1 MLSQWNS
8 LRRFARVGSFCGV
21 ISLALVFTSAQAE
34 QLRVMTFNIWVG
46 GEAGKQPLSQTVKV
60 IQAAKADMVGL
71 QEAHGEERSGQRIDS
86 GRKIAEALRWN
97 HYDQGNRT
105 AIISRFP
112 ILTNTPNKWG
122 ASLRLPS
129 GKEVWFFNVHF
140 AHAPYQPYQLL
151 KIPYA
156 NAPFINT
163 PEEAVVEAKKA
174 RGHQVEGL
182 LKDMKPVLA
191 TGSPVFV
198 TGDFNEPSHLDWTSR
213 AARAGKCPAIVEYPS
228 TLAVTKAGMIDSYR
242 AIFSDEVM
250 HRGNTWTPITTPD
263 DPKDRHDR
271 IDFVFVGGKNVKV
284 QQCEVVGESKEFATI
299 VVEPYPSDHRA
310 VVTTVELK

>member
-1 MLSQWNS
+1 
-8 LRRFARVGSFCGV
+8 
-21 ISLALVFTSAQAE
+21 LVQAQ
-34 QLRVMTFNIWVG
+34 QIRVMTFNIWVG

-60 IQAAKADMVGL
+60 IEAAKADIVGL
-71 QEAHGEERSGQRIDS
+71 QEAHGEERNGKRVDS
-86 GRKIAEALRWN
+86 GRKIAEALGWN

-122 ASLRLPS
+122 ASFRLP
-129 GKEVWFFNVHF
+129 GGGEVWFFNVHF

-163 PEEAVVEAKKA
+163 PQEAVVEAKKA
-174 RGHQVEGL
+174 RGHQVESL
-182 LKDMKPVLA
+182 LKDLQPVLA
-191 TGSPVFV
+191 LGKAVFL
-198 TGDFNEPSHLDWTSR
+198 TGDFNEPSHQDWTPR
-213 AARAGKCPAIVEYPS
+213 AAREGKSPAAVEYPT
-228 TLAVTKAGMIDSYR
+228 TLTVTRAGMIDSYR
-242 AIFSDEVM
+242 AIYRDEVF

-271 IDFVFVGGKNVKV
+271 IDFVFVGGNSVKV
-284 QQCEVVGESKEFATI
+284 LNCQVVGESKDFADI
-299 VVEPYPSDHRA
+299 VVQPYPSDHRG